1 MVERQ
6 GNWRGWKDFF
16 AARSARPAPQIL
28 ADDPQLAS
36 VPKSVARSLAI
47 FQLGESG
54 GGTVIEQARKSTIRG
69 VDEHYAEAMALFVA
83 EEHRHAELLACCVRA
98 LRGKLIR
105 KNWTAR
111 LFVFGRRLIGLRL
124 KVMVLLAAEVVGIC
138 YYHLLSSRLPDGGLK
153 SLLTEVVA
161 DEKSHLQF
169 HCCFFRTQVQ
179 TQLDRLIFI
188 VTWRLLM
195 AVAAIVVLIDHR
207 HALRDLGI
215 SPGTAWRRWMVYSR
229 TAENLVSQPRR
240 RPAVHLATR

>member
-54 GGTVIEQARKSTIRG
+54 GGTVIGQARTSTIRG
-69 VDEHYAEAMALFVA
+69 VDEDYAEAMALFVA

-138 YYHLLSSRLPDGGLK
+138 YYHVLSSRLPDGGLK
-153 SLLTEVVA
+153 NLLTEIVA
-161 DEKSHLQF
+161 DENSHLQF

-179 TQLDRLIFI
+179 DQFDRLLFIF
-188 VTWRLLM
+188 TWRSLM
-195 AVAAIVVLIDHR
+195 FAAAIVVLIDHR

-229 TAENLVSQPRR
+229 TAENLVCQPRQC
-240 RPAVHLATR
+240 PAVHLATR

>member
-36 VPKSVARSLAI
+36 IPKSVARSLAI

-54 GGTVIEQARKSTIRG
+54 GGTVIEQARKSTNSG

-153 SLLTEVVA
+153 KVLTEIVA

-169 HCCFFRTQVQ
+169 HCCFLRIQVRDQ
-179 TQLDRLIFI
+179 FDRLVFI
-188 VTWRLLM
+188 LTWRLLM
-195 AVAAIVVLIDHR
+195 FAAAVVVLIDHR
-207 HALRDLGI
+207 RALRDLGI
-215 SPGTAWRRWMVYSR
+215 SPGTAWRRWTLYSR
-229 TAENLVSQPRR
+229 TAENLVSQPRQC
-240 RPAVHLATR
+240 PAVHLATR